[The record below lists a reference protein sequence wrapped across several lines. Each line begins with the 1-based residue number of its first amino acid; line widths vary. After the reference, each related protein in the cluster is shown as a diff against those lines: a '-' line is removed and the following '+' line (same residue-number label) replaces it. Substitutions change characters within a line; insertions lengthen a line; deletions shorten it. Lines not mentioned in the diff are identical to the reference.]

1 LSFGIIGM
9 QRCWSPAINKLK
21 KEGYVIESGNQE
33 EVDEFKGEYGIEALA
48 NVHIIKK
55 SEDAILPSGI
65 IFEFGSAKVLE

>member
-1 LSFGIIGM
+1 
-9 QRCWSPAINKLK
+9 
-21 KEGYVIESGNQE
+21 VIESGDQE

-55 SEDAILPSGI
+55 SEGAILPSGI